1 MGKHGAGFTLIE
13 LMVVVAIVGLLGAFV
28 YPVYSDS
35 VKRANRSQIMVL
47 LWQQS
52 QSLERF
58 FSKNGVY
65 RGAENLSVGNKH
77 YWVTHALGDHD
88 FLLTATRREGA
99 SMVDDACGNFT
110 LAHTGLMAIT
120 QAAPDLTEQQ
130 CWGN

>member
-1 MGKHGAGFTLIE
+1 MGKHGAGFTLMEI
-13 LMVVVAIVGLLGAFV
+13 MVVVAIVGLLGAFV

-35 VKRANRSQIMVL
+35 VTRANRSQIVVL
-47 LWQQS
+47 LWEQS

-77 YWVTHALGDHD
+77 YWITHALGDYG

-99 SMVDDACGNFT
+99 SMEDDACGNFI
-110 LAHTGLMAIT
+110 LAHTGLMTIA

-130 CWGN
+130 CWGH